1 MNSEQLAKIKSL
13 TTFELNE
20 IVLMN
25 DMVFWRNITQ
35 LLAKGVLTK
44 EQFEYLDRER
54 TGHGLDQVTID
65 ALTIFKGK
73 LIK

>member
-1 MNSEQLAKIKSL
+1 
-13 TTFELNE
+13 
-20 IVLMN
+20 MN